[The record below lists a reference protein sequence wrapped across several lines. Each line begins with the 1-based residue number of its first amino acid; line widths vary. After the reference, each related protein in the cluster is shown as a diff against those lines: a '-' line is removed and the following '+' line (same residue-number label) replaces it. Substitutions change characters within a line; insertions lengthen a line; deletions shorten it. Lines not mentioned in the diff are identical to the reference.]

1 MALRGHPRYRA
12 FKILPGNFAL
22 GERVAPNDKEIEAAS
37 RRKPST
43 NAMEHASAAHVR
55 RRDKSVGCRVRCGVV
70 CGAALCCVF
79 LEEYGLNSA
88 FGVGADGASK
98 VLTPQSRGMNHHFL
112 CLFVVA

>member
-43 NAMEHASAAHVR
+43 NAMEHASAAHVSEKR
-55 RRDKSVGCRVRCGVV
+55 IDGRDSAHAASVSCGVV
-70 CGAALCCVF
+70 W
-79 LEEYGLNSA
+79 
-88 FGVGADGASK
+88 
-98 VLTPQSRGMNHHFL
+98 R
-112 CLFVVA
+112 VVHACAREVDPMLRVSLSSD